1 MRVPVCASFPC
12 HWCDSSGHLHP
23 CSDDVHPGIPGRRV
37 QHRVLQRYGAQ
48 CDGLASSAYFLLA
61 LTCIGVMPC
70 AATWFLQK
78 QGRADSSANKVFTA
92 LFVVTFFVLR
102 VVWMPYATYD
112 VMVLHTA
119 AWHEM
124 VRTCSTFAFS
134 CCAEAHL
141 SIWVISSCVCA
152 CVCGYTTPIPPGSVQ
167 VCTGSFACA
176 FVCRD
181 TTSRV
186 FPNRLVHRCPSA
198 FCSIIGSL

>member
-1 MRVPVCASFPC
+1 MS
-12 HWCDSSGHLHP
+12 
-23 CSDDVHPGIPGRRV
+23 
-37 QHRVLQRYGAQ
+37 
-48 CDGLASSAYFLLA
+48 
-61 LTCIGVMPC
+61 C